1 MKFSTETIKKIE
13 QLMVAD
19 FAQQLEGEEIKVG
32 ELEQAL
38 RSSLQKIG
46 RSSYGEMLSLM
57 DKHHHG
63 VEADCTCGQ
72 QGKRVSRREAQVLS
86 VFGWASY
93 RRSYYHCQCGRR
105 WVALDEEQ
113 GLRAGQATQEMS
125 SLLGLAGI
133 TVSFE
138 EAGRQIEQYL
148 LVEVCANT
156 IRQETQRIGAKQAV
170 REQTWIDRGQD
181 IAYLQGRVRH
191 PGPKRKYGSIDGA
204 FAPLEEEWREAKTV
218 SWYDVEP
225 RYGSEELHAQKIAYY
240 TSLEPAEVFGELLW
254 GTGVYHQADQAA
266 ELIFICDGAT
276 WIWKLI
282 KQYFPNAV
290 QIVDWYHASQYLFA
304 VAEALPF
311 SPTQKDDWITE
322 MKALLWEG
330 QVEDILRECRSHV
343 QQVGDPAKHLI
354 SYYTNNLERMRY
366 ADFRAKGY
374 FIGSGTVES
383 GCKQIVTMRLKR
395 SGARW
400 THQGATLTAK
410 ARTAWLS
417 DSWQEVTHLP
427 LAA

>member
-1 MKFSTETIKKIE
+1 MKFNTETIQKIE
-13 QLMVAD
+13 QLMVTD
-19 FAQQLEGEEIKVG
+19 FAKQVEREEIKAE

-38 RSSLQKIG
+38 RSSLQRIG
-46 RSSYGEMLSLM
+46 RNSYGEMLSLM
-57 DKHHHG
+57 DKQQNG
-63 VEADCTCGQ
+63 VEADCKCGKR
-72 QGKRVSRREAQVLS
+72 GKRVSRREAQVLS
-86 VFGWASY
+86 VFGWTSY
-93 RRSYYHCQCGRR
+93 RRSYYRCPCGRR

-138 EAGRQIEQYL
+138 EAKRQIEQYL
-148 LVEVCANT
+148 QVEVCANT
-156 IRQETQRIGAKQAV
+156 IRRETQRIGTKQAV
-170 REQTWIDRGQD
+170 REQVWIDRSQD
-181 IAYLQGRVRH
+181 IAYLQERERQ

-204 FAPLEEEWREAKTV
+204 FAPLEEEWREAKTI
-218 SWYDVEP
+218 SWYDVGP
-225 RYGSEELHAQKIAYY
+225 RYGSEELRAQKIAYY
-240 TSLEPAEVFGELLW
+240 TSLEPADAFGELLW

-266 ELIFICDGAT
+266 ELIFICDGAA

-282 KQYFPNAV
+282 EQYFPNAV

-311 SPTQKDDWITE
+311 SKTQKDEWITE
-322 MKALLWEG
+322 MKALLWDG
-330 QVEDILRECRSHV
+330 QVEDVLRECRAHL
-343 QQVGDPAKHLI
+343 QRVGEPVKRLI

-400 THQGATLTAK
+400 THQGAALTAK

-417 DSWQEVTHLP
+417 GSWQEVTHLP
-427 LAA
+427 LAV